1 MEKSLKNVRNVENF
15 IIFASK
21 YTLGKLTRV
30 YFKRPFKNTKTDKG
44 LNKSRLEKC
53 GHNASRRDCSQHL
66 W

>member
-30 YFKRPFKNTKTDKG
+30 YFKRPFKNTKKSRD
-44 LNKSRLEKC
+44 LNKKDLKIAVPAPP
-53 GHNASRRDCSQHL
+53 GGIGANTY
-66 W
+66 

>member
-30 YFKRPFKNTKTDKG
+30 YFKRPFKNTKTDKD
-44 LNKSRLEKC
+44 LTKADLK
-53 GHNASRRDCSQHL
+53 NAATIPPGGIVANTY
-66 W
+66 